1 MASSSSV
8 KLLLLPRGSFQS
20 NETLEEA
27 HLRAVIEVRD
37 DGMSCLAALGD
48 TDLNIATLWV
58 YKG

>member
-27 HLRAVIEVRD
+27 HLRAVIDVRD

-48 TDLNIATLWV
+48 TDLNIATL
-58 YKG
+58 